1 MDSLYNQKDSILLYC
16 AKNLV
21 ESPTTFSFNIFVS
34 FLAGTLYSFKI
45 LNSDYLLL
53 IFGTVS
59 PILFTLC
66 LYELLLNTN
75 GELLGESLPTV
86 FTKKRLS
93 RFVMFFDCSIIVLFA
108 ALIHFNILNYFLTRF
123 LQTLLFPILLLVLLR
138 SAYIIQYKR

>member
-1 MDSLYNQKDSILLYC
+1 MNSLDNQKDSILLYWT
-16 AKNLV
+16 KNLV
-21 ESPTTFSFNIFVS
+21 ESPSTFSFNLLIS
-34 FLAGTLYSFKI
+34 FTAGTLYSFRLI
-45 LNSDYLLL
+45 TSDYLLL

-75 GELLGESLPTV
+75 GELLGESLPTI
-86 FTKKRLS
+86 FTKKSIS

-123 LQTLLFPILLLVLLR
+123 LQTILFPILLLVLLR
-138 SAYIIQYKR
+138 GAYITQYK